1 MTDSSAQ
8 SLIAFVERI
17 RAERTYWS
25 NQKWTTPEEP
35 PDNLRPEHY
44 KLRWRPGYAAYQPAI
59 PLEEARTMIQ
69 QRMTD
74 YLQEKR
80 TKDVLL
86 VRAQPGV
93 GKTHTAV
100 EVVQEMAREGKR
112 ILYAMPTHAH
122 FDTLADLEHW
132 DNPLWYHWMALTA
145 INPETGNSMCLYP
158 RAMERWTQKGYPA
171 MKLCDGLCQMFKS
184 DCAYRQQRLRA
195 EPIIAGVHNHVAMGM
210 QIDDF
215 DAVIIDELPLSAF
228 LQPRHIP
235 RDGLLLS
242 GAGPVTDLS
251 QTLSLLVSELVG
263 GLRKGRLQGKALL
276 DEIGPILDD
285 VYAQFDDY
293 QSALPTIPWVNKPE
307 DVEKAAWWYLPDL
320 LMLLVREKSAWEAG
334 MKHWLER
341 VMLTKNGL
349 DLLMRADPWQDL
361 PRKVIILD
369 ATGSTLLYK
378 QLFNKDVEL
387 CAPMVQRKG
396 KVFQVVGRLNGI
408 STFLN
413 GKDDKRGI
421 SKQAKEALVFCQ
433 EVIRRNDY
441 QQPGAVTFKAAVP
454 EFEEIFGV
462 GRVLH
467 FYGQRGSNDLI
478 DVDALFVVGTPQ
490 PPNDNLMQMVA
501 ALWPQRVKPFAIEEL
516 DGQIWTIVRSSELR
530 QYQYFDERGQAE
542 RLVGGFWN
550 DPELNI
556 LADVL
561 REQELLQAV
570 HRARPITRETPV
582 WLISAIPTSEPL
594 DKLFEDYGGALD
606 VPEEIPN
613 WQAWLKL
620 ITWLSEAQ
628 QRGEAVTYSDISQIT
643 GIPEATVRKRKW
655 LDVILKV
662 FPDLWTT
669 SEIQPAGG
677 RAPRG
682 ITPIYGGTVLFSATG
697 APLSR
702 NQH

>member
-1 MTDSSAQ
+1 MTESPAQ
-8 SLIAFVERI
+8 PLIAFVERI
-17 RAERTYWS
+17 RNERTYWS

-44 KLRWRPGYAAYQPAI
+44 KLQWRQGFAAYQPAI
-59 PLEEARTMIQ
+59 PLEEARTMIK

-80 TKDVLL
+80 TKDILL

-100 EVVQEMAREGKR
+100 EVVQQMAKEGKR

-122 FDTLADLEHW
+122 FDTLAGLNHW
-132 DNPLWYHWMALTA
+132 DSSLWYHWMALTA
-145 INPETGNSMCLYP
+145 VNPETNNTMCLYP
-158 RAMERWTQKGYPA
+158 RAMERWCQKGYPA
-171 MKLCDGLCQMFKS
+171 MKLCDGLCQMFKA
-184 DCAYRQQRLRA
+184 DCAYRRQRLRP
-195 EPIIAGVHNHVAMGM
+195 EPIIAGVHNHVVMGM
-210 QIDDF
+210 EISDF

-242 GAGPVTDLS
+242 GAGPVVNLS
-251 QTLSLLVSELVG
+251 QNLSMLVSELVG
-263 GLRKGRLQGKALL
+263 GLRKGRVQGKALL
-276 DEIGPILDD
+276 DEIGPTLDD

-293 QSALPTIPWVNKPE
+293 QSALPTIPWVTKPE
-307 DVEKAAWWYLPDL
+307 DVEKAAWWFLPDL
-320 LMLLVREKSAWEAG
+320 LILLVREKSAWEAG

-341 VMLTKNGL
+341 VTITKNGL
-349 DLLMRADPWQDL
+349 DLLMRADPWQEL

-369 ATGSTLLYK
+369 ATGSTQLYQ

-387 CAPMVQRKG
+387 CAPVVQRKG
-396 KVFQVVGRLNGI
+396 KVFQVTGRLNGI
-408 STFLN
+408 HTFI
-413 GKDDKRGI
+413 GKEVEGT
-421 SKQAKEALVFCQ
+421 KQAKEALIFCQ
-433 EVIRRNDY
+433 EVIHKNNY
-441 QQPGAVTFKAAVP
+441 QQPGAVTFKAAVR
-454 EFEEIFGV
+454 EFEEIFGI

-490 PPNDNLMQMVA
+490 PPNDDLMQMVA
-501 ALWPQRVKPFAIEEL
+501 ALWPQRVKPFSIEEYE
-516 DGQIWTIVRSSELR
+516 GQIWTIVRSSELR
-530 QYQYFDERGQAE
+530 QFQYFDERGQAE

-570 HRARPITRETPV
+570 HRARPITREVPV
-582 WLISAIPTSEPL
+582 WLISAIPTSEPI
-594 DKLFEDYGGALD
+594 DKLFEDYSEALG

-620 ITWLSEAQ
+620 IAWLSEAQ
-628 QRGEAVTYSDISQIT
+628 HRGDSVTYRDIAQVT
-643 GIPEATVRKRKW
+643 GIQEAYIRKRKW
-655 LDVILKV
+655 LDVILRV
-662 FPDLWTT
+662 LPDIWTA
-669 SEIQPAGG
+669 SEIQPTDG

-682 ITPIYGGTVLFSATG
+682 ITPISGGTGRFQATG

-702 NQH
+702 LQH